1 MSTHSLSRR
10 TFLAGT
16 TLAGFATITQRGILA
31 APPAWAAAVAKVGDA
46 APGFTVSA
54 TTGKSVSL
62 ADQRGK
68 LVILEWTNHDCPY
81 VRKHYETGNMQ
92 SLQRETTA
100 QGVVWLTLISSS
112 PGTQGYVTPKQ
123 ADDLTVTRKANPT
136 SVLLDPTGAVGKA
149 YGATNTPHMYLID
162 KNGLLLYAGAI
173 DDRPTTRRADVQ
185 GAHNYVR
192 SALEDVAA
200 GRAVQTPVTRA
211 YGCTVK
217 YA

>member
-1 MSTHSLSRR
+1 MSTHRFTRR

-16 TLAGFATITQRGILA
+16 TLAGLATVAPRGILA
-31 APPAWAAAVAKVGDA
+31 APPAWAAAAARVGDA
-46 APGFTVSA
+46 APGFTVAA
-54 TTGKSVSL
+54 TTGQSVSL

-92 SLQRETTA
+92 ALQKETTA
-100 QGVVWLTLISSS
+100 QGVIWLTLISSS
-112 PGTQGYVTPKQ
+112 PGTQGYVTPTQ
-123 ADDLTVTRKANPT
+123 ADELTATRKASPT
-136 SVLLDPTGAVGKA
+136 SVLLDPTGVVGKA
-149 YGATNTPHMYLID
+149 Y
-162 KNGLLLYAGAI
+162 GAI

-185 GAHNYVR
+185 SAHNYVR
-192 SALEDVAA
+192 AALADVAA